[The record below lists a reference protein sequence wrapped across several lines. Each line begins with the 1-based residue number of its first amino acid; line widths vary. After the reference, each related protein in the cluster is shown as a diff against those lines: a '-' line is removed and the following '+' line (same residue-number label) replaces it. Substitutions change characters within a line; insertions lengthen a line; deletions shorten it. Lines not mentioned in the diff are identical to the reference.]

1 MEDESMQENVKE
13 NVEGSQEAPELSGDE
28 LSLHGDTPA
37 LPELPVKPR
46 KKKNWYLIGGILVV
60 FLAAAAFLGGQLLNP
75 NSGASGLVNG
85 LITGGTFNIGGG
97 TMTMVTMDIDRAPEI
112 PDEKATLIGSFKRR
126 EDQKI
131 FIEKTNIVVSS
142 SGNAKIAVSDTN
154 DNTTGEEIEVVTTH
168 DTKIYKDV
176 TEFPT
181 DSSGTIKV
189 QQKVQETTLDELPE
203 KSFLSV
209 WADKQGDRYVAR
221 VILSR

>member
-1 MEDESMQENVKE
+1 MEDETMQKNF
-13 NVEGSQEAPELSGDE
+13 QEDEQEIPEFSRDE
-28 LSLHGDTPA
+28 LSIDGDTPA
-37 LPELPVKPR
+37 PTEPPVKPR

-75 NSGASGLVNG
+75 NSAASGLVNG
-85 LITGGTFNIGGG
+85 LVTGGSFNIGGG

-126 EDQKI
+126 KDQKI
-131 FIEKTNIVVSS
+131 FIEKTNVVVSS

-154 DNTTGEEIEVVTTH
+154 DNSGGEEMEVVVTH

-176 TEFPT
+176 TEFPD

-189 QQKVQETTLDELPE
+189 QQKVQEMSLDELPE